1 MLPAGLFPAP
11 RPHTPTRVT
20 RRGQCGIKDI
30 SNNAAGHIGKK
41 HNKCINNIVNNN
53 INNAIGMIPVND
65 NNVIKDVINKI
76 NKRIINT
83 IVNDIINTVDDDKAK
98 ADKKEKTERGEMK

>member
-11 RPHTPTRVT
+11 CPHTPTRVT

-30 SNNAAGHIGKK
+30 PNNVAGHIVKK
-41 HNKCINNIVNNN
+41 HNKRINNIVNNN
-53 INNAIGMIPVND
+53 INNAIGMMPVND

-76 NKRIINT
+76 NEHIINT
-83 IVNDIINTVDDDKAK
+83 IVDGVINAVDDDKTK
-98 ADKKEKTERGEMK
+98 ADKKEKQERGEMK

>member
-1 MLPAGLFPAP
+1 MLPAGFFPAP
-11 RPHTPTRVT
+11 CPHTPARVT

-30 SNNAAGHIGKK
+30 PNNVAGHIVKK
-41 HNKCINNIVNNN
+41 HNKRISNIVNNN
-53 INNAIGMIPVND
+53 INNAIGMISVND

-83 IVNDIINTVDDDKAK
+83 IVNDIINTVDDDKTK
-98 ADKKEKTERGEMK
+98 ADKKGKTRREEK